1 MSNITILKTLESDYG
16 WECTV
21 QINDE
26 SSTTEH
32 LVTIPFT
39 TYSKLTGEQYPV
51 EQLVIKSFEFLLK
64 KESKESI
71 LNEFTLDIIGDYFSD
86 WEQEMI
92 K

>member
-1 MSNITILKTLESDYG
+1 MSEIKILKTMESDYG

-21 QINDE
+21 QINEED
-26 SSTTEH
+26 SSTEH

-51 EQLVIKSFEFLLK
+51 EQLVTKSFEFLLK

-71 LNEFTLDIIGDYFSD
+71 LSKFTLDIIGDYFSD
-86 WEQEMI
+86 WEQEMV